1 MTLVS
6 ASQLSKSYAGQ
17 GQVLNGVDL
26 TITKGS
32 FECVMGASGSGK
44 STLLHILSGLMSP
57 DAGEVQVDGASLHEM
72 KDRTLSQFRRRRIG
86 LVFQDFNLIPALSVE
101 ENVMLPIQ
109 LDGRRVDVAELEL
122 LLDRLGIFSLR
133 KKSPDQLS
141 GGERQRVAIARA
153 LYIRPAI
160 ILADEPTGN
169 LDSVAGE
176 ALCRLLSELNKDQNC
191 TILMVTHDPRVAAV
205 SDRLH
210 LLRDGRLLEHF
221 ETQHSADFVSKTYL
235 EMMGHAPVSE
245 SAR

>member
-6 ASQLSKSYAGQ
+6 ATQLSKSYAGQ
-17 GQVLNGVDL
+17 GQVLDGVNL
-26 TITKGS
+26 QIEEGS

-57 DAGEVQVDGASLHEM
+57 DAGEVQVDGASLHTM
-72 KDRTLSQFRRRRIG
+72 KDRALSQFRRRRIG

-109 LDGRRVDVAELEL
+109 LDGRKADAAELKL
-122 LLDRLGIFSLR
+122 LLDRLGIFALR

-176 ALCRLLSELNKDQNC
+176 SLCQLLSELNREQDS

-210 LLRDGRLLEHF
+210 LLRDGQLLKHF
-221 ETQHSADFVSKTYL
+221 ETKHNAEFVSKTYL
-235 EMMGHAPVSE
+235 EMMGHVPVSE